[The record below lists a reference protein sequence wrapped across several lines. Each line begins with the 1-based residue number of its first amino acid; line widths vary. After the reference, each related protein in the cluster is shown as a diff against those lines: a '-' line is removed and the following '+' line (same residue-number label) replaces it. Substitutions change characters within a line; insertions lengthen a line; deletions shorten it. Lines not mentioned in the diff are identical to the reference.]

1 MCFQSCDHLFRC
13 LMSSV
18 INKCMALIS
27 LCVAGAQ
34 ELVWR
39 WRDGGPVPAWRL
51 LEMLIRAWGGGLW
64 ADALTL
70 CWSRLLSSKSIKLL
84 LTELSLASRGA
95 YCISDSGQD
104 QGKTLIFPPPPPA
117 LLDLI
122 WNYSQKRRWT
132 SVKDFFF
139 NRSRYEMCNHSI
151 L

>member
-34 ELVWR
+34 ELVRR

-70 CWSRLLSSKSIKLL
+70 YCVQASMICFFHLNLLSCFSLSSPWPAEGLTVYLTVGRTRAKLL
-84 LTELSLASRGA
+84 SFLFFFLTP
-95 YCISDSGQD
+95 CIIRSDMWNYPQF
-104 QGKTLIFPPPPPA
+104 KETMKYFLIFF
-117 LLDLI
+117 LT
-122 WNYSQKRRWT
+122 K
-132 SVKDFFF
+132 
-139 NRSRYEMCNHSI
+139 
-151 L
+151 